1 MLPHTDMCETCTK
14 LRGTGDQDLLETHLL
29 VVQKQTKF
37 IKSELRRAKLS
48 YSGSENDVLSQIA
61 WIEADYAERKRLPK
75 WSMQPKA
82 FYFMSGFAVDILGIV
97 DGLRYEQVNYLLF
110 EAAWPEEK
118 GINTVGSILFHRFT
132 THDNTNRH
140 REAILFTDNCSSQF
154 KCCYMVWFLAWWVI
168 VAADFHS
175 KNEIIVHHFNIAGHT
190 KFGPD
195 RGFALISRALNEEN
209 VFTANAFH
217 DLVANRSS
225 RVNTALNCSK
235 VSFYNWKS
243 ILSRLFK
250 KTVPQIS
257 QMHHFQYLAADP
269 GVVYFKK
276 TCDDEWNKQL
286 LFAPGVTVE
295 NIRASAKNLSADHL
309 PNAQFSEQRLRNI
322 KQILDSYGQL
332 IGTAE
337 EYTTCTM

>member
-1 MLPHTDMCETCTK
+1 M
-14 LRGTGDQDLLETHLL
+14 
-29 VVQKQTKF
+29 
-37 IKSELRRAKLS
+37 
-48 YSGSENDVLSQIA
+48 
-61 WIEADYAERKRLPK
+61 
-75 WSMQPKA
+75 
-82 FYFMSGFAVDILGIV
+82 
-97 DGLRYEQVNYLLF
+97 
-110 EAAWPEEK
+110 
-118 GINTVGSILFHRFT
+118 
-132 THDNTNRH
+132 
-140 REAILFTDNCSSQF
+140 
-154 KCCYMVWFLAWWVI
+154 
-168 VAADFHS
+168 
-175 KNEIIVHHFNIAGHT
+175 
-190 KFGPD
+190 
-195 RGFALISRALNEEN
+195 
-209 VFTANAFH
+209 FTANAFH